1 MSFSVCLDYLQILH
15 PKQIQNLFYVAV
27 VPDSCIKYIL
37 VKYFFSFVLRCII
50 YSKALSSFPLTNLVL
65 PVHVR
70 IKAILDT
77 ETKFS
82 RVDTFVTY
90 QDYSPQMD
98 STHLMIC
105 SYVNWCGLCSSVR
118 IENASSVSEVD
129 WTNCSET
136 RPYNMTVTNSAY
148 EELYWESKSCCSGNL
163 TIKYRTG
170 EVYRVMSCI

>member
-1 MSFSVCLDYLQILH
+1 MLGLVEISYEQHRTHEKLFLPIIVNVIFSMPLLPPNSIS
-15 PKQIQNLFYVAV
+15 KANTNLFYVAV

-37 VKYFFSFVLRCII
+37 VKYFFLFVLRCII

-90 QDYSPQMD
+90 QDYSP
-98 STHLMIC
+98 
-105 SYVNWCGLCSSVR
+105 
-118 IENASSVSEVD
+118 
-129 WTNCSET
+129 
-136 RPYNMTVTNSAY
+136 
-148 EELYWESKSCCSGNL
+148 
-163 TIKYRTG
+163 
-170 EVYRVMSCI
+170 